1 MSPDIGNEETASRV
15 ARAFRDLDPSGH
27 RFGRLLRDTLDQVYD
42 GVHTGRYR
50 WDQLRGAERLHF
62 GPILAINLQ
71 RTFNLDDSVDA
82 DFKIAGVDVGVV
94 FDPLVHEWTVPARLL
109 GKPCVGVTADDA
121 QARWAACVFRA
132 DLTTLEEH
140 SQGAW
145 RPTPGLFRSADWLWD
160 EGPLPPNVLALLPDD
175 EVELILDAGGRG
187 GSGQARVDELF
198 RQVRERRIGR
208 AVVATVA
215 RQVDYM
221 RRVRRNGGART
232 NLRPE
237 GIVILGQYESHQR
250 LARQLGLPVPEDG
263 EFVSTRLVL
272 DPKQGV
278 EIDGGM
284 WRRARPD
291 DPVVTAPL
299 LPPT

>member
-1 MSPDIGNEETASRV
+1 MSDEKTAFRV
-15 ARAFRDLDPSGH
+15 ARAFRDLDPSGN
-27 RFGRLLRDTLDQVYD
+27 RLGRLLRDTLDQVYD

-50 WDQLRGAERLHF
+50 WYQLSGAERLHF

-71 RTFNLDDSVDA
+71 RAFKLDDSVDA

-109 GKPCVGVTADDA
+109 GMPCVGVTADDA

-132 DLTTLEEH
+132 DLADLEAH

-145 RPTPGLFRSADWLWD
+145 RPTPGLLRSADWLWG
-160 EGPLPPNVLALLPDD
+160 EVSLPPNVLALLPAD
-175 EVELILDAGGRG
+175 EVELILNAGERG

-198 RQVRERRIGR
+198 RRVRERRIGR

-215 RQVDYM
+215 KQVDYM

-232 NLRPE
+232 SLRPE
-237 GIVILGQYESHQR
+237 GIVILGQYDSHRR
-250 LARQLGLPVPEDG
+250 LAERFGLPVPEDG
-263 EFVSTRLVL
+263 EFVSTRLVP
-272 DPKQGV
+272 DPKLGV
-278 EIDGGM
+278 EIDGGL
-284 WRRARPD
+284 WRLARPD